1 MTHTLGRRGRKRLVA
16 KDESFDIVSQVDM
29 QEVDNAVQQADRQI
43 AQRFDLKDTKAE
55 VTLDRHAATIT
66 VKAPSDFVARQV
78 TDLLSS
84 AIVKRGIDL
93 KALSWGPPEA
103 ASGGWIR
110 SSATIVNGIEDT
122 LAKRINKDIR
132 DEKFKV
138 KIQIEGDKL
147 RVFSPSRD
155 ELQRVI
161 TFVKSKDYGIPLQ
174 FTNRR

>member
-1 MTHTLGRRGRKRLVA
+1 MA

-29 QEVDNAVQQADRQI
+29 QEVDNAVQQTDRQI
-43 AQRFDLKDTKAE
+43 AQRFDLKDTKSE
-55 VTLDRHAATIT
+55 VTFDKHAGTVL

-78 TDLLSS
+78 IDILGSVV
-84 AIVKRGIDL
+84 VKRGIDL
-93 KALSWGPPEA
+93 QALVWGSPEA
-103 ASGGWIR
+103 ASGGWVR
-110 SSATIVNGIEDT
+110 MTATIVNGIEDT

-132 DEKFKV
+132 DEKFKAKV
-138 KIQIEGDKL
+138 QIEGDKL

-161 TFVKSKDYGIPLQ
+161 AFVKAKDYGIPLQ

>member
-1 MTHTLGRRGRKRLVA
+1 MA

-29 QEVDNAVQQADRQI
+29 QEVDNAVQQTDRQI

-55 VTLDRHAATIT
+55 VTLDKHDSTIT

-78 TDLLSS
+78 IDILGSS
-84 AIVKRGIDL
+84 VIKRGIDL
-93 KALSWGPPEA
+93 KALSWGAPEA
-103 ASGGWIR
+103 ASGGWVR
-110 SSATIVNGIEDT
+110 QSATIVNGIEDT

-132 DEKFKV
+132 DEKFKAKV
-138 KIQIEGDKL
+138 QIEGDKL

-155 ELQRVI
+155 ELQNVI
-161 TFVKSKDYGIPLQ
+161 AFVKAKDYGIPLQ

>member
-1 MTHTLGRRGRKRLVA
+1 MA

-29 QEVDNAVQQADRQI
+29 QEVDNAVQQTDRQI

-55 VTLDRHAATIT
+55 VTLDKHDSTIT

-78 TDLLSS
+78 IDILGSS
-84 AIVKRGIDL
+84 VIKRGIDL
-93 KALSWGPPEA
+93 KALTWGAVEA
-103 ASGGWIR
+103 ASGGWVR
-110 SSATIVNGIEDT
+110 QTATIVNGIEDT

-132 DEKFKV
+132 DEKFKAKV
-138 KIQIEGDKL
+138 QIEGDKL

-155 ELQRVI
+155 ELQNVI
-161 TFVKSKDYGIPLQ
+161 AFVKAKDYGIPLQ

>member
-1 MTHTLGRRGRKRLVA
+1 MA

-29 QEVDNAVQQADRQI
+29 QEVDNAVQQADRMI
-43 AQRFDLKDTKAE
+43 SQRFDLKDTKSE
-55 VTLDRHAATIT
+55 VSLDKHEATIT
-66 VKAPSDFVARQV
+66 VKAPSDFVSKQV
-78 TDLLSS
+78 ADLLGS

-93 KALSWGPPEA
+93 KALTWGTPEA

-110 SSATIVNGIEDT
+110 HTATIVNGIEDT

-132 DEKFKV
+132 DEKFKAKV
-138 KIQIEGDKL
+138 QIEGDKL

-155 ELQRVI
+155 ELQRI
-161 TFVKSKDYGIPLQ
+161 IAFVKDKDYGIPLQ

>member
-1 MTHTLGRRGRKRLVA
+1 MA

-29 QEVDNAVQQADRQI
+29 QEVDNAVQQTDRQI

-55 VTLDRHAATIT
+55 CALDKHTATIT

-78 TDLLSS
+78 IDILGT
-84 AIVKRGIDL
+84 AVIKRGIDL
-93 KALSWGPPEA
+93 KALTWGVPEA
-103 ASGGWIR
+103 ASGGWVR
-110 SSATIVNGIEDT
+110 ETATIVNGIEDN

-132 DEKFKV
+132 DEKFKAKV
-138 KIQIEGDKL
+138 QIEGDKL

>member
-1 MTHTLGRRGRKRLVA
+1 MA
-16 KDESFDIVSQVDM
+16 KEESFDIVSQVDL

-55 VTLDRHAATIT
+55 VTLDKHASTIL

-78 TDLLSS
+78 IDILGTSV
-84 AIVKRGIDL
+84 VKRDIDL
-93 KALSWGPPEA
+93 KALKWGDPEA

-110 SSATIVNGIEDT
+110 LTATIVTGIEDT

-132 DEKFKV
+132 DEKFKAKV
-138 KIQIEGDKL
+138 QIEGDKL

-155 ELQRVI
+155 ELQNVI
-161 TFVKSKDYGIPLQ
+161 AFVKGRDYGIPLQ